1 VNRWKLGVA
10 VTLLVG
16 LALTIG
22 SILYVGAGG
31 LLASV
36 EHIGWTGFAL
46 YTLYS
51 LVSFLP
57 VGWAWWSV
65 APGPIPRPW
74 LLFPISRLV
83 REAAA
88 DVLPFSQ
95 LAGLLVGVRTVR
107 QGGVSEPVA
116 VASQIVDLTT
126 EMASQLIYTIF
137 GVAMLTALLFHATSA
152 RNLLWTAGLAL
163 LLGVLG
169 LGAIGFMHGRGLDL
183 VGSLASRWIKDTQA
197 RADAVKTVIREIYST
212 PWRLASGFVFHSLGW
227 VMSGVGSWIALSLM
241 GAHIAVWKVL
251 TLESLIAVVKS
262 VAFMTPG
269 ALGIQE
275 SAYVLIA
282 SVFGLSA
289 EAALS
294 LSLLRR
300 AKDLVIGIPAVLTW
314 QWSELAAKKSLGQA

>member
-10 VTLLVG
+10 AALLAG

-22 SILYVGAGG
+22 SIWYVGASS

-36 EHIGWTGFAL
+36 ERIGWTGFAL
-46 YTLYS
+46 YTAYN
-51 LVSFLP
+51 LVSFFP

-65 APGPIPRPW
+65 APGPISRPW
-74 LLFPISRLV
+74 LLFPLSRLV
-83 REAAA
+83 REAAS

-116 VASQIVDLTT
+116 VGSQIVDLTA

-137 GVAMLTALLFHATSA
+137 GAAMLTALLLHVSSA

-163 LLGVLG
+163 VLGALG

-183 VGSLASRWIKDTQA
+183 VGAMASRWIKDTQA
-197 RADAVKTVIREIYST
+197 RADAVKAVIREIYGA
-212 PWRLASGFVFHSLGW
+212 PWRLASGFCLHGLGW
-227 VMSGVGSWIALSLM
+227 VLSGVGSWIALSLM
-241 GAHIAVWKVL
+241 GAPVAVWKVL

-262 VAFMTPG
+262 VAFFTPG

-275 SAYVLIA
+275 GAYVLIA
-282 SVFGLSA
+282 SVFGLSG
-289 EAALS
+289 EATLS

-300 AKDLVIGIPAVLTW
+300 AKDLVIGIPAVLAW
-314 QWSELAAKKSLGQA
+314 QWSELAAKKDLGRA